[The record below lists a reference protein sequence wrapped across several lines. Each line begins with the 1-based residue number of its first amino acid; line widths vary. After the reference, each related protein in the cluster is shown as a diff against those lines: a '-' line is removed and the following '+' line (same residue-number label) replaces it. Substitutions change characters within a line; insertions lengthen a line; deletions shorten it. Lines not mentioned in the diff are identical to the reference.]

1 MLEYNKERGAYMLNT
16 VGQKG
21 QIVIEK
27 AIREQLGL
35 QPGYVAVQKLA
46 GDHVEIFFY
55 PPEHR
60 QSLRGILA
68 SKTTKRVANEE
79 WTTLRERAW
88 SEAGRVAAQESTA

>member
-1 MLEYNKERGAYMLNT
+1 MLTT

-27 AIREQLGL
+27 TIREALGL

-46 GDHVEIFFY
+46 GDHVEIYFY

-60 QSLRGILA
+60 QSLRGMLEKKIK
-68 SKTTKRVANEE
+68 KTVAIEE
-79 WTTLRERAW
+79 WAALREHAW
-88 SEAGRVAAQESTA
+88 GEGTGANKEESEDQI

>member
-1 MLEYNKERGAYMLNT
+1 MLTT

-27 AIREQLGL
+27 TIRDALGL

-46 GDHVEIFFY
+46 GNHVEIYFY

-60 QSLRGILA
+60 QSLRGMLA
-68 SKTTKRVANEE
+68 NKVKKPASTAE
-79 WTTLRERAW
+79 WSMLRERAW
-88 SEAGRVAAQESTA
+88 SEMAIIDEQESRDNE

>member
-1 MLEYNKERGAYMLNT
+1 MLTT

-27 AIREQLGL
+27 AIRDKLGL

-55 PPEHR
+55 PPEHK

-68 SKTTKRVANEE
+68 SKTTKRVSREE
-79 WTTLRERAW
+79 WARLRENAW
-88 SEAGRVAAQESTA
+88 SEAAANAEQNSGV

>member
-1 MLEYNKERGAYMLNT
+1 MLTT

-27 AIREQLGL
+27 TIRETLGL

-46 GDHVEIFFY
+46 GDPVEIYFY

-60 QSLRGILA
+60 QSLRGMLA
-68 SKTTKRVANEE
+68 KKIKKPVAIEE
-79 WTTLRERAW
+79 WAALRERAW
-88 SEAGRVAAQESTA
+88 AEGTGANEQESNVT

>member
-1 MLEYNKERGAYMLNT
+1 MLTT

-27 AIREQLGL
+27 TIREALGL

-46 GDHVEIFFY
+46 DDHVEIYFY

-60 QSLRGILA
+60 QSLRGMLA
-68 SKTTKRVANEE
+68 DKITKPVPTVE
-79 WTTLRERAW
+79 WSTLREQAW
-88 SEAGRVAAQESTA
+88 AAVAGLDAQE